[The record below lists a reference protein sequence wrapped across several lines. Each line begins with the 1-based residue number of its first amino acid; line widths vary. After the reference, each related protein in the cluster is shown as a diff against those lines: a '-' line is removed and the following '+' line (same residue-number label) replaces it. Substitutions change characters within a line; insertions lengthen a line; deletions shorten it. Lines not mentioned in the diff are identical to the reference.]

1 MDNAHAT
8 HLAEKRMA
16 EWISRQQ
23 AQKEEKS
30 GLAGPVDWRTVVT
43 ISRQPGAGGHTVA
56 QKVCQAMGPGW
67 KVWDREIIDALAESV
82 NMRREMIESL
92 DENVH
97 SWLEQVVRDVFGVTT
112 METFAYRR
120 HLAQVL
126 LSIAHQGNA
135 VIVGRG
141 ANFLLKHGLNVRLR
155 AGRDF
160 RIKETMAGENM
171 NREQAEKRVRE
182 IDKRRAE
189 FTRSVFERDIDDIE
203 AYDMILRTDILG
215 FDVAAAAIVAATKAK
230 ISQQA

>member
-1 MDNAHAT
+1 
-8 HLAEKRMA
+8 
-16 EWISRQQ
+16 
-23 AQKEEKS
+23 
-30 GLAGPVDWRTVVT
+30 
-43 ISRQPGAGGHTVA
+43 VA
-56 QKVCQAMGPGW
+56 KKVCDALGTGW

-82 NMRREMIESL
+82 NMRREMIEAL

-155 AGRDF
+155 ASRDF
-160 RIKETMAGENM
+160 RVRETMTGENM

>member
-1 MDNAHAT
+1 
-8 HLAEKRMA
+8 MA

-112 METFAYRR
+112 METFATAGTWPRFCCPSPTR
-120 HLAQVL
+120 ATP
-126 LSIAHQGNA
+126 LSS
-135 VIVGRG
+135 G
-141 ANFLLKHGLNVRLR
+141 A
-155 AGRDF
+155 A
-160 RIKETMAGENM
+160 
-171 NREQAEKRVRE
+171 
-182 IDKRRAE
+182 
-189 FTRSVFERDIDDIE
+189 
-203 AYDMILRTDILG
+203 RT
-215 FDVAAAAIVAATKAK
+215 
-230 ISQQA
+230 SC